1 MITELE
7 KSASEAMGFDLA
19 DRVHELES
27 RIARLESDSTYRGS
41 TRPVSKIAKRREDE
55 KILFIVSKI
64 DKGRRIDKE
73 VEDLV
78 EDDAPSSLH
87 PIAVKSVFN
96 DDGTKIDETQIIIR
110 GSGLRS
116 LLKCEL
122 STYLK
127 HEFRSTFE
135 KKEIILSKPFLP
147 LEYNWEQLQAATKDP
162 KSLEKYGRE
171 SVDELTHLLKLVDR
185 LSPESTQIL
194 SNIRDSKAVMK
205 QYLYSLF
212 KPGTIV
218 VTMPSDNNIQLM
230 KVHHFGAGA
239 IVNDNNT
246 SSVFCDGYDW
256 DGKKLERLR
265 YEFPMPKMESTE
277 QFRVRDLP
285 CYPIEMY
292 EDTDGVNGK
301 EELEKNLIKRGQ
313 RFEELCTSK
322 QERGRKYQYVR
333 QFQVEG
339 DLRSGLMPSYHR
351 LSDHPSDVQAFIRR
365 SMNLQSP
372 LPVWSY
378 ILNPNLRLRHT
389 GRQRSCD

>member
-1 MITELE
+1 MSTELE
-7 KSASEAMGFDLA
+7 KSASEAMGFNLA
-19 DRVHELES
+19 GRVHELES
-27 RIARLESDSTYRGS
+27 RIANLESGSTYRGS
-41 TRPVSKIAKRREDE
+41 TRPVSKIAKKREDD
-55 KILFIVSKI
+55 KILFMVSKI

-78 EDDAPSSLH
+78 EDDAPNSLH
-87 PIAVKSVFN
+87 PIVVKSVFN
-96 DDGTKIDETQIIIR
+96 DDGTKIDETQIIIK

-116 LLKCEL
+116 LLQCVL

-135 KKEIILSKPFLP
+135 KKEIILSKPFIP

-162 KSLEKYGRE
+162 KTLENYGRE
-171 SVDELTHLLKLVDR
+171 SVDELTHLLNLVDR

-194 SNIRDSKAVMK
+194 SNIRDSRAVMK
-205 QYLYSLF
+205 QHLYSLF
-212 KPGTIV
+212 KPGTLVI
-218 VTMPSDNNIQLM
+218 TMPSNDNIQLM
-230 KVHHFGAGA
+230 KVHHFGAGSTA
-239 IVNDNNT
+239 NNNDT

-292 EDTDGVNGK
+292 EDTDGVNGI
-301 EELEKNLIKRGQ
+301 EELKKNLIKRGQ
-313 RFEELCTSK
+313 KFEELCISQ
-322 QERGRKYQYVR
+322 QEGGREYQYVG

-339 DLRSGLMPSYHR
+339 DLRSGLTSIYSR
-351 LSDHPSDVQAFIRR
+351 LSDLPPDLAAILRSSSRR
-365 SMNLQSP
+365 SMNSQSP
-372 LPVWSY
+372 LAV
-378 ILNPNLRLRHT
+378 
-389 GRQRSCD
+389 